1 MFWTKEK
8 IYLTRRKPTQLQFNG
23 SANFGRTSS
32 NAPYLESI
40 IDFIPLH
47 EIESIDDSEEVNSA
61 ASRDKDMMAKLFEPF
76 ATQKKSHARL
86 SISGLGNQKSMIKI
100 KTEPDGFNSGRTY
113 YVRVKSDLQSVA
125 ASKLCA
131 IWRSAKQ
138 SKEAVTRFKKN
149 QEFVRKIYTSAPSQY
164 MIAALIST
172 VKRAVQ

>member
-8 IYLTRRKPTQLQFNG
+8 IYLTRRKPTQLQFDG

-32 NAPYLESI
+32 MAPYLESV

-47 EIESIDDSEEVNSA
+47 EIESIDDSA
-61 ASRDKDMMAKLFEPF
+61 P
-76 ATQKKSHARL
+76 QKNSHARL
-86 SISGLGNQKSMIKI
+86 SVSGSLGNQKSMIKI

-172 VKRAVQ
+172 VKRI